1 MNPLVGR
8 SWNELLRLVKLVQV
22 IQQKHQ
28 LKEIT
33 NDNRTSKSQQQAV
46 EISGGLAQSAA
57 AITPGSDRPTG
68 QAVGETSPGP
78 SRAAKADQT
87 GGEA

>member
-1 MNPLVGR
+1 
-8 SWNELLRLVKLVQV
+8 LVKLVQA

-46 EISGGLAQSAA
+46 EAPGDLAQSAA
-57 AITPGSDRPTG
+57 AITPGSDSPTG

-87 GGEA
+87 GDQS